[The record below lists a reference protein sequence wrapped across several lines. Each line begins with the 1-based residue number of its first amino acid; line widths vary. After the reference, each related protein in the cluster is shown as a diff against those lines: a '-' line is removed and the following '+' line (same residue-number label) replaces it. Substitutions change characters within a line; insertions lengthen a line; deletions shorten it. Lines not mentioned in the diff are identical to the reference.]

1 MDKRSIQ
8 VSGPTVDEAIQ
19 RGLAELGLERDRVK
33 VEVIE
38 EGRRGILGIGTRD
51 ATVRLEALAPASSPT
66 PTPESHPAAKVI
78 PTVEPTIQ
86 SQLQD
91 SPPGPL
97 TDVTVTGEY
106 ELSPE
111 QIVQTAQQ
119 TLSELLG
126 KMGIEAQVVGRL
138 DGESDQDVASVL
150 LDIQGDNLT
159 VLIGHR
165 GKVLN
170 ALQYVTRLIV
180 SREVGHWIDLVVDVG
195 MYKQRRASSLHKLAQ
210 RMAER
215 VADTHQP
222 VALEPMP
229 PNERREIHI
238 ALRNHP
244 EVTTQSVG
252 RGDGRKVTIIP
263 RH

>member
-19 RGLAELGLERDRVK
+19 RGLTELGLERDQVE

-51 ATVRLEALAPASSPT
+51 ATVRLEALAPAPS
-66 PTPESHPAAKVI
+66 PAAMTAA
-78 PTVEPTIQ
+78 PLPAPATPSRPQEA
-86 SQLQD
+86 
-91 SPPGPL
+91 PPKPPA
-97 TDVTVTGEY
+97 DASVASDY

-119 TLSELLG
+119 TLGELLG
-126 KMGIEAQVVGRL
+126 KMGIEAQVAGRL
-138 DGESDQDVASVL
+138 DGEPDQDNTSVL
-150 LDIQGDNLT
+150 LDIQGENLT
-159 VLIGHR
+159 MLIGHR

-180 SREVGHWIDLVVDVG
+180 SREVGHWIDLVVDVE
-195 MYKQRRASSLHKLAQ
+195 MYKQRRANSLHKLAQ